1 LSSLFEHNASIQET
15 EMSELYPAIG
25 TGVSG
30 RTEMNVVPE
39 DIDAVFETSPEFA
52 TALGYTPSVSPDIA
66 PAAAPAAPMANES
79 LDHVP
84 EPGVFNAPKFG
95 T

>member
-1 LSSLFEHNASIQET
+1 
-15 EMSELYPAIG
+15 MSELYPAIG

-30 RTEMNVVPE
+30 RTELSVKSE
-39 DIDAVFETSPEFA
+39 DISAVFEDSPEFA
-52 TALGYTPSVSPDIA
+52 TALGYTPSVSPEIA
-66 PAAAPAAPMANES
+66 PAAAAPSTNES

-95 T
+95 A